1 MTLGRG
7 AKKVT
12 VPVCFFRFQLMSAKL
27 PVVAV
32 PAALSRNASVSAVAA
47 AAADVINVQIIAPPP
62 ASNPEAAASSPT
74 TGDISADIMAQL

>member
-32 PAALSRNASVSAVAA
+32 PAALSRNASVSTV
-47 AAADVINVQIIAPPP
+47 AAADVINVKIIAPPP